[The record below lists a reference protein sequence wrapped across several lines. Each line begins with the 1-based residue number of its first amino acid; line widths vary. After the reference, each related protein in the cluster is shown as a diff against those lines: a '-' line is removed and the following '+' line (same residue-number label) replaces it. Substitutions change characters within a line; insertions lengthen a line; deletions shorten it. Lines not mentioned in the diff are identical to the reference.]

1 MGGYIANRI
10 VQSIVNILFI
20 TVLVFLLARATG
32 DPADVFIDDSLPKET
47 AQAFREKLGLDQ
59 PLYVQYW
66 VFIKDLARGDLGQ
79 SVKGHRPVTQ
89 MLVERLP
96 ATFSL
101 GLVAMFIAM
110 AMGIPLG
117 VLSAVYRDTFIDR
130 AAKIVAFL
138 GQSTPSFW
146 LGIMLMLFFG
156 VFLFQQGLPSL
167 PISGRGGPATYI
179 LPAFTMGWF
188 VVAGLVRLT
197 RSSMLDVMDAD
208 YVTMARA
215 KGLSERIVIWKHAL
229 RNAMI
234 PVLTYSGL
242 ILGGFMNGSVV
253 VEQVFAWPGVGRMAL
268 TAVSGR
274 DYPVVQGVVIMIGV
288 FYIVIN
294 LFVDILY
301 VLVDPRIKYS
311 NS

>member
-10 VQSIVNILFI
+10 AQSLVNLLFI

-32 DPADVFIDDSLPKET
+32 DPADAFIDDAMPAAT
-47 AQAFREKLGLDQ
+47 AQAFRERLGLDK
-59 PLYVQYW
+59 PIYVQYW
-66 VFIKDLARGDLGQ
+66 IFVKDLARGDLGQ

-101 GLVAMFIAM
+101 AAVAMAIAM
-110 AMGIPLG
+110 FMGIPLG
-117 VLSAVYRDTFIDR
+117 VLSAVYRDTPIDR
-130 AAKIVAFL
+130 VAKIIAFL

-156 VFLFQQGLPSL
+156 VFFFQQGLPSL
-167 PISGRGGPATYI
+167 PISGRGGPATYV

-197 RSSMLDVMDAD
+197 RSSMLDVLDSD

-215 KGLSERIVIWKHAL
+215 KGLNEYIVIWKHAL

-274 DYPVVQGVVIMIGV
+274 DFPVVQGVVIMIGV

-294 LFVDILY
+294 LLVDILY
-301 VLVDPRIKYS
+301 VLVDPRIKYA

>member
-1 MGGYIANRI
+1 MGGYILNRI
-10 VQSIVNILFI
+10 FQSIINLFFI
-20 TVLVFLLARATG
+20 TVLVFLLARSIG
-32 DPADVFIDDSLPKET
+32 DPADVFIPDELPME
-47 AQAFREKLGLDQ
+47 AVIAFREKLGLDR
-59 PLYVQYW
+59 PLYEQYW
-66 VFIKDLARGDLGQ
+66 LFIKDLARGDLGT
-79 SVKGHRPVTQ
+79 SVRGHRPVTQ

-101 GLVAMFIAM
+101 AAVAMGIAM
-110 AMGIPLG
+110 TMGIPLG
-117 VLSAVYRDTFIDR
+117 VLSAVYRDTPIDR

-138 GQSTPSFW
+138 GQSTPAFW

-156 VFLFQQGLPSL
+156 VFFFQQGLPSL

-179 LPAFTMGWF
+179 LPAFTLGWF

-197 RSSMLDVMDAD
+197 RSSMLDVLDSD

-215 KGLSERIVIWKHAL
+215 KGLNEKIVIWKHAL

-253 VEQVFAWPGVGRMAL
+253 VEQVFAWPGIGRMAL
-268 TAVSGR
+268 SSVSGR
-274 DYPVVQGVVIMIGV
+274 DFPVIQGVVLMIGF
-288 FYIVIN
+288 FYIVVN
-294 LFVDILY
+294 LLVDILY
-301 VLVDPRIKYS
+301 VFVDPRIKYS
-311 NS
+311 

>member
-1 MGGYIANRI
+1 M
-10 VQSIVNILFI
+10 
-20 TVLVFLLARATG
+20 FLLARATG
-32 DPADVFIDDSLPKET
+32 DPADVFIDDALPEEAVVAFKE
-47 AQAFREKLGLDQ
+47 RLGLDK
-59 PLYVQYW
+59 PIYIQYW
-66 VFIKDLARGDLGQ
+66 VFIKNLARGDLGE
-79 SVKGHRPVTQ
+79 SIKGHRPVTQ
-89 MLVERLP
+89 MLLERLP

-101 GLVAMFIAM
+101 GLAALGFAMI
-110 AMGIPLG
+110 MGIPLG
-117 VLSAVYRDTFIDR
+117 VLSAVYRDTVIDR
-130 AAKIVAFL
+130 AAKVVAFL

-146 LGIMLMLFFG
+146 LGIMLMLLFG

-167 PISGRGGPATYI
+167 PITGRGGPTTYI

-197 RSSMLDVMDAD
+197 RSSMLDVLDSD

-215 KGLSERIVIWKHAL
+215 KGLSEKSVIWKHAL

-242 ILGGFMNGSVV
+242 IVGGFMNGSVV

-274 DYPVVQGVVIMIGV
+274 DFPVVQGVVIMIGM

-294 LFVDILY
+294 LLVDILY
-301 VLVDPRIKYS
+301 VLIDPRIKYTQ
-311 NS
+311 

>member
-1 MGGYIANRI
+1 MGRYIVNRI
-10 VQSIVNILFI
+10 LQSIVNLIFI
-20 TVLVFLLARATG
+20 TVLVFLLARSIG
-32 DPADVFIDDSLPKET
+32 DPADVFIPDELPQE
-47 AQAFREKLGLDQ
+47 AVDAFRKRLGLDQ
-59 PLYVQYW
+59 PLYTQYW
-66 VFIKDLARGDLGQ
+66 LFIKDLARGDLGT
-79 SVKGHRPVTQ
+79 SVRGHRPVTE

-101 GLVAMFIAM
+101 AAVAMIIAM
-110 AMGIPLG
+110 TMGIPLG

-130 AAKIVAFL
+130 IAKLVAFL
-138 GQSTPSFW
+138 GQSTPAFW

-156 VFLFQQGLPSL
+156 VFFFQQGLPSL
-167 PISGRGGPATYI
+167 PISGRGGPSTYV

-197 RSSMLDVMDAD
+197 RSSMLDVLDAD

-215 KGLSERIVIWKHAL
+215 KGLSERVVIWKHAL

-253 VEQVFAWPGVGRMAL
+253 VEQVFAWPGIGRMAL
-268 TAVSGR
+268 SSVSGR
-274 DYPVVQGVVIMIGV
+274 DYPVIQGVVLLIGF
-288 FYIVIN
+288 FYIVVN
-294 LFVDILY
+294 LLVDILY
-301 VLVDPRIKYS
+301 VFVDPRIKYS
-311 NS
+311 

>member
-1 MGGYIANRI
+1 VGRYIVNRI
-10 VQSIVNILFI
+10 LQSIVNLMFI
-20 TVLVFLLARATG
+20 TVLVFLLARSIG
-32 DPADVFIDDSLPKET
+32 DPADVFIPDELPQE
-47 AQAFREKLGLDQ
+47 AVDAFRKKLGLDQ
-59 PLYVQYW
+59 PLYTQYW
-66 VFIKDLARGDLGQ
+66 LFIKDLARGDLGT
-79 SVKGHRPVTQ
+79 SVRGHRPVTQ

-101 GLVAMFIAM
+101 AAVAMIIAM
-110 AMGIPLG
+110 TMGIPLG

-130 AAKIVAFL
+130 IAKMVAFL
-138 GQSTPSFW
+138 GQSTPAFW

-156 VFLFQQGLPSL
+156 VFFFQQGLPSL
-167 PISGRGGPATYI
+167 PISGRGGPSTYV

-197 RSSMLDVMDAD
+197 RSSMLDVLDAD

-215 KGLSERIVIWKHAL
+215 KGLSERVVIWKHAL

-253 VEQVFAWPGVGRMAL
+253 VEQVFAWPGIGRMAL
-268 TAVSGR
+268 SSVSGR
-274 DYPVVQGVVIMIGV
+274 DYPVIQGVVLMIG
-288 FYIVIN
+288 FFFIVVN
-294 LFVDILY
+294 LLVDILY
-301 VLVDPRIKYS
+301 VFVDPRIKYS
-311 NS
+311 

>member
-1 MGGYIANRI
+1 MGRYIVNRI
-10 VQSIVNILFI
+10 LQSIVNLIFI
-20 TVLVFLLARATG
+20 TVLVFLLARSIG
-32 DPADVFIDDSLPKET
+32 DPADVFIPDELPQE
-47 AQAFREKLGLDQ
+47 AVDAFRKKLGLDQ
-59 PLYVQYW
+59 PLYTQYW
-66 VFIKDLARGDLGQ
+66 LFIKDLARGDLGT
-79 SVKGHRPVTQ
+79 SVRGHRPVTE

-101 GLVAMFIAM
+101 AAVAMIIAM
-110 AMGIPLG
+110 TMGIPLG

-130 AAKIVAFL
+130 IAKLVAFL
-138 GQSTPSFW
+138 GQSTPAFW

-156 VFLFQQGLPSL
+156 VFFFQQGLPSL
-167 PISGRGGPATYI
+167 PISGRGGPSTYV

-197 RSSMLDVMDAD
+197 RSSMLDVLDAD

-215 KGLSERIVIWKHAL
+215 KGLSERVVIWKHAL

-253 VEQVFAWPGVGRMAL
+253 VEQVFAWPGIGRMAL
-268 TAVSGR
+268 SSVSGR
-274 DYPVVQGVVIMIGV
+274 DYPVIQGVVLLIGF
-288 FYIVIN
+288 FYIVVN
-294 LFVDILY
+294 LLVDILY
-301 VLVDPRIKYS
+301 VFVDPRIKYS
-311 NS
+311 

>member
-1 MGGYIANRI
+1 MGGYILNRI
-10 VQSIVNILFI
+10 FQSIINLFFI
-20 TVLVFLLARATG
+20 TVLVFLLARSIG
-32 DPADVFIDDSLPKET
+32 DPADVFIPDELPIE
-47 AQAFREKLGLDQ
+47 AVIAFREKLGLDR
-59 PLYVQYW
+59 PLYQQYW
-66 VFIKDLARGDLGQ
+66 LFMKDLARGDLGT
-79 SVKGHRPVTQ
+79 SVRGHRPVRE

-101 GLVAMFIAM
+101 AGVAMLIAM
-110 AMGIPLG
+110 TMGIPLG
-117 VLSAVYRDTFIDR
+117 VLSAVYRDTPIDR
-130 AAKIVAFL
+130 VAKVVAFL
-138 GQSTPSFW
+138 GQSTPAFW

-156 VFLFQQGLPSL
+156 VFFFQQGLPSL

-197 RSSMLDVMDAD
+197 RSSMLDVLDSD

-215 KGLSERIVIWKHAL
+215 KGLNEKVVIWKHAL

-253 VEQVFAWPGVGRMAL
+253 VEQVFAWPGIGRMAL
-268 TAVSGR
+268 SSVSGR
-274 DYPVVQGVVIMIGV
+274 DFPVIQGVVLMIGF
-288 FYIVIN
+288 FYIVVN
-294 LFVDILY
+294 LLVDILY
-301 VLVDPRIKYS
+301 VFVDPRIKYS
-311 NS
+311 